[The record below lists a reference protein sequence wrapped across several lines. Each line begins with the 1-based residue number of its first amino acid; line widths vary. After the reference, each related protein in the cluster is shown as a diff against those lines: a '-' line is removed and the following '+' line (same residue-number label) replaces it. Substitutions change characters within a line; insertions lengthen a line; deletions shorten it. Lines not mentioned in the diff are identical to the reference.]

1 MFINDSSYMIYQK
14 LGRTGLKVSRF
25 ILGTMQM
32 GWIINEED
40 SHKLL
45 DAALEAGINT
55 IDTANIYSNWG
66 EGSYAGRS
74 EEIIGGWITDC
85 GVREDIV
92 LATKVRGEMSDRPND
107 AGLSRRHIMDAIE
120 ESLDRLNTEWVD
132 LYWSHWSDLETPMEE
147 TLRAYTN
154 LIESGTVHYIGASNH
169 TAAEI
174 MESLWVSDVNSLA
187 RYEAIQPSYSLARR
201 RDFEKHLQPV
211 IEKYGLGVT
220 SYSPLGGGFLT
231 GKYSKEKLPDSKR
244 AETTKTRYFKDRNF
258 RILDTLKEVAVTH
271 DTSIT
276 QIALAWVLAQSIVT
290 APIVGVNSPEQLE
303 ENIKAL
309 EIKLTN
315 DDISRLNDV
324 SDWAEMDDLAR

>member
-1 MFINDSSYMIYQK
+1 MVINDSSSMIFRK
-14 LGRTGLKVSRF
+14 LGRTGLKISRF
-25 ILGTMQM
+25 VLGTMQM
-32 GWIINEED
+32 GWIVNEEN

-55 IDTANIYSNWG
+55 FDTANIYSKWG
-66 EGSYAGRS
+66 DGSYPGKS
-74 EEIIGGWITDC
+74 EEIIGGWITDR
-85 GVREDIV
+85 GFREDIV
-92 LATKVRGEMSDRPND
+92 LATKVRGEMSERPND

-120 ESLDRLNTEWVD
+120 ESLSRLNTEWVD
-132 LYWSHWSDLETPMEE
+132 VYWSHWPDQDTPMEE

-154 LIESGTVHYIGASNH
+154 LIEGGAVHYIGASNH

-174 MESLWVSDVNSLA
+174 VESLWVSHANGLA

-201 RDFEKHLQPV
+201 RDFEKHLRPV

-231 GKYSKEKLPDSKR
+231 GKYSKDRLPDSKR

-258 RILDTLKEVAVTH
+258 RIVDTLKDIAVAH
-271 DTSIT
+271 DASIP
-276 QIALAWVLAQSIVT
+276 QIALAWVLTQNIVT
-290 APIVGVNSPEQLE
+290 APIVGANSPEQLE
-303 ENIKAL
+303 ENLKAL
-309 EIKLTN
+309 ELKLTD
-315 DDISRLNDV
+315 DDINHLNEV